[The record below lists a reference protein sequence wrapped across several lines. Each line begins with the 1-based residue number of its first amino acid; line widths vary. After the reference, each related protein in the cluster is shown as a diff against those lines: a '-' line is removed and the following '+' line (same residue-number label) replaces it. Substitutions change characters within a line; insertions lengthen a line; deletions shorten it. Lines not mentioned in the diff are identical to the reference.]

1 MSGDQM
7 PRGEATPDLSGS
19 WTVPALQATTGDWV
33 YYAAVLTFGDVAE
46 RVGFAKVVHGENRD
60 LNELIQRDLEDR
72 SGDIADYLIY
82 QKKERF
88 FNSLVIGLYDGVP
101 DWYYTSLNTKELLD
115 ENTIPDYGRHALGLL
130 VFDGSEKLFALD
142 GQHRLAGIQQAI
154 KRSPSLAKELVT
166 VLFVPHSNTK
176 TGLERTRRL
185 FTTLNR
191 YAKRVATAR
200 LIVLD
205 EDDAVAILTR
215 RLIAEHPLFLN
226 KTSIKSPKSIPV
238 SDKKSV
244 TSIGALY
251 DANDVYLSA
260 AYAKIASTV
269 GKKPWKQLKRE
280 RPDDDEL
287 ERMYSSLSQVW
298 TRIAAA
304 VPALHSTLSGPPNT
318 PGTYRRKT
326 DGGDIWLRPIG
337 TMLLLDALVAL
348 CSTGVAETQ
357 AVKRLASLPP
367 ILDQPPW
374 NGLLW
379 DSSSHVMI
387 TRAENRRVATAL
399 AVHLCGGDIASV
411 KFSKAEL
418 ERRWTG
424 LFGGR
429 VQRLSSLRSMVWRPK
444 K

>member
-1 MSGDQM
+1 MSVDEM
-7 PRGEATPDLSGS
+7 PKAKIKSAMSNS

-33 YYAAVLTFGDVAE
+33 YYAAVLTFEDVAK
-46 RVGFAKVVHGENRD
+46 RVGFARVVHGENRD

-72 SGDIADYLIY
+72 SSDIADYLIY

-88 FNSLVIGLYDGVP
+88 FNSLVIGLYEGVP
-101 DWYYTSLNTKELLD
+101 DWYYTSLNTNELLD
-115 ENTIPDYGRHALGLL
+115 ETAIPDYGRHALGLL

-142 GQHRLAGIQQAI
+142 GQHRVAGIQKAI

-166 VLFVPHSNTK
+166 ALFVPHSNTK
-176 TGLERTRRL
+176 SGLERTRRL

-226 KTSIKSPKSIPV
+226 KTSIKSPKSIPA

-260 AYAKIASTV
+260 AYAKLA
-269 GKKPWKQLKRE
+269 GADLKKPWKQLKRE
-280 RPDDDEL
+280 RPDDGEL
-287 ERMYSSLSQVW
+287 EKMYLSLSQVW

-304 VPALHSTLSGPPNT
+304 VPALRATLSGPPT
-318 PGTYRRKT
+318 RPGEYRRKT

-337 TMLLLDALVAL
+337 TMLLLDALVEL
-348 CSTGVAETQ
+348 LKFGIAEAD
-357 AVKRLASLPP
+357 AVKRLASLPS
-367 ILDQPPW
+367 ILSQPPW

-379 DSSSHVMI
+379 DLSSQVMI
-387 TRAENRRVATAL
+387 TRAENRKVATAL
-399 AVHLCGGDIASV
+399 AVHLCGIKLPRS
-411 KFSKAEL
+411 SKTDL

-424 LFGGR
+424 LVGGR
-429 VQRLSSLRSMVWRPK
+429 KQRLSSLSEMVWAEK
-444 K
+444 KK